1 MNIEDARNR
10 IQSRVWKT
18 LAQSDLELK
27 EMPKDELEQLVELV
41 TNAALLEIDEEIGQ
55 SLADEGEGKSQQEAP
70 DDGEEILWEGRPFLS
85 INTRYVITSERVRLI
100 EGVLGKDR
108 VDIEL
113 VRIQDI
119 DQSQSMSERLLNLG
133 DIHIHSHDR
142 SHPQAVLRNVKN
154 PQKVHEILRQ
164 AVLAERKRNQLTF
177 REEM

>member
-1 MNIEDARNR
+1 MNIEEARSR
-10 IQSRVWKT
+10 IRSRIWKT

-27 EMPKDELEQLVELV
+27 ELPQDDLEQLVDLV

-55 SLADEGEGKSQQEAP
+55 SLAAEGDIEPQKEATEGSEK
-70 DDGEEILWEGRPFLS
+70 ILWEGRPFLS
-85 INTRYVITSERVRLI
+85 MKTRYVITSERVRLI
-100 EGVLGKDR
+100 EGILGKDR
-108 VDIEL
+108 IDIEL

-154 PQKVHEILRQ
+154 PEEVHEILRR
-164 AVLAERKRNQLTF
+164 AVLAERERNQLSF